1 MISFVSMIAD
11 SGDTDRVVECSRVK
25 GANAV
30 IYGVGSGMLLSANAL
45 MGSGDADR
53 CLIGRALAEKGS
65 REDIRVDIGG
75 CSVVESDCRS
85 VVLFVEARRELHRK
99 LDIEMHLS
107 DRSHLHQIRNILL
120 TSPLTIIIA
129 FGSIRPIL

>member
-1 MISFVSMIAD
+1 MISCVSVMAD
-11 SGDTDRVVECSRVK
+11 SGVTDKVVECSRVK

-45 MGSGDADR
+45 MGSGDAER
-53 CLIGRALAEKGS
+53 CFIGTALAEKGR

-85 VVLFVEARRELHRK
+85 VVLFVEAKMELHRR
-99 LDIEMHLS
+99 LDTGIHRRDGDNS
-107 DRSHLHQIRNILL
+107 HQIRNILL
-120 TSPLTIIIA
+120 TSPLTVIAA
-129 FGSIRPIL
+129 FGSIRPVL